1 MNDGND
7 GPGRPLRAG
16 SGRAAV
22 LPAAL
27 AGIALLAAACGG
39 SSPAAGPTAY
49 QKAVS
54 YTRCMR
60 SHGVPDWP
68 NPTSQGTF
76 VPTGIDLGSAQAQN
90 AHFAC
95 EYLLPNSASQLSA
108 AQQQKAYSQALKFSV
123 CMRSHGVLNFP
134 DPTMLP
140 SGGVSDSLTG
150 LDPSSPQFQSAD
162 KTCQALQSKPGG
174 GGS

>member
-1 MNDGND
+1 V
-7 GPGRPLRAG
+7 A
-16 SGRAAV
+16 
-22 LPAAL
+22 
-27 AGIALLAAACGG
+27 LAAAMAATLLLVAGCGG
-39 SSPAAGPTAY
+39 SSAVAGSTAY
-49 QKAVS
+49 EKAVS

-76 VPTGIDLGSAQAQN
+76 VPTGIDLGSSQAQS

-95 EYLLPNSASQLSA
+95 EYLLPNSGSQLSA
-108 AQQQKAYSQALKFSV
+108 AQQQHVYSQAVKYST
-123 CMRSHGVLNFP
+123 CMRSHGILNFP